1 VAIESDNLGGSW
13 STAGGDNARTGCS
26 RDSVTPPL
34 RVVWEYTDCDW
45 IQGGIVVD
53 EGVVVAGD
61 RQGVLHAVS
70 ASDGS
75 RLWTCPLGGFVTGT
89 PAISAGHVFAAS
101 SREALCLDL
110 HSGSPIWSCALPHVP
125 DFPIATPGAVL
136 VAGGRVFMP
145 MEIGVAVFDAES
157 GELVDRLAPGSGS
170 SANAGVCCD
179 EDDLYVPNERE
190 LICIVGGAV
199 STQFLGGKIT
209 CGPVV
214 GGDLL
219 LFGSNY
225 HTVEAIKL
233 RDLQSAW
240 SSSGGEASDYAS
252 LLESRPAF
260 AQGKVVFG
268 GVDGCVYAVDAA
280 SGGPAWRTD
289 LGADIT
295 APVAIAGDH
304 VYALATDGLRAL
316 RLSDGEIVWSFL
328 AAGRDEAINSPPA
341 VAGGMVFVAW
351 RSLWA
356 LAEGRKSEPRHEIEW
371 GDENRL
377 NDPYGDPNW

>member
-1 VAIESDNLGGSW
+1 
-13 STAGGDNARTGCS
+13 
-26 RDSVTPPL
+26 
-34 RVVWEYTDCDW
+34 
-45 IQGGIVVD
+45 
-53 EGVVVAGD
+53 
-61 RQGVLHAVS
+61 
-70 ASDGS
+70 
-75 RLWTCPLGGFVTGT
+75 
-89 PAISAGHVFAAS
+89 
-101 SREALCLDL
+101 
-110 HSGSPIWSCALPHVP
+110 
-125 DFPIATPGAVL
+125 
-136 VAGGRVFMP
+136 MP

-157 GELVDRLAPGSGS
+157 GELVDRLAPGAAS

-179 EDDLYVPNERE
+179 EGDLYVPNERE
-190 LICIVGGAV
+190 LICVVGGAV
-199 STQFLGGKIT
+199 SAQFLGRKIT

-225 HTVEAIKL
+225 QTVEAIRL
-233 RDLQSAW
+233 RDLQTAW
-240 SSSGGEASDYAS
+240 SCSGGEASDYAS
-252 LLESRPAF
+252 VLESRPAF
-260 AQGKVVFG
+260 AQGRVVFG

-280 SGGPAWRTD
+280 SGEPAWRTD

-316 RLSDGEIVWSFL
+316 RLSDGEIVWSFP
-328 AAGRDEAINSPPA
+328 AAGRDEAMTSPPA
-341 VAGGMVFVAW
+341 VAGGMIFVAW

-356 LAEGRKSEPRHEIEW
+356 LAEGRASEPRHEIEW